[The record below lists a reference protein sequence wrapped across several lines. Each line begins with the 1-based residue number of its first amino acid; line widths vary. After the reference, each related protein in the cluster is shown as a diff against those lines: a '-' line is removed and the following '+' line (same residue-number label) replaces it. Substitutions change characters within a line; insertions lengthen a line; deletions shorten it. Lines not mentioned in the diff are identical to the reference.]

1 MLKTARVGMT
11 GYRDMRLYGTLY
23 DGVSLKGRI
32 GPEIE
37 HFELLEIAQLL
48 DKRTKFFTALAI
60 VQI

>member
-1 MLKTARVGMT
+1 MA

-48 DKRTKFFTALAI
+48 YKRTKFFTALAI